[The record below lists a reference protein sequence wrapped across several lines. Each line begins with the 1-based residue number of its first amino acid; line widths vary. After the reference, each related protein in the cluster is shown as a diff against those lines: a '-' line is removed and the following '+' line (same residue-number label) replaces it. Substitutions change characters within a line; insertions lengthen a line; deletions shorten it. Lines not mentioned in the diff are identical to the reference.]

1 MIFIDNEG
9 CTDPKLNLA
18 LEEYALRN
26 FDASTDY
33 LLFYINKPSIIIGR
47 NQNTLEEINQEYIYA
62 NNIEVVRR
70 ISGGGAVYH
79 DLGNLNFSFITNHDG
94 KSISNFKKFTAPV
107 IRVLNNM
114 GVTAELKGRNDILVD
129 EKKISGTAQF
139 STGKRMISHGT
150 LLFDTDM
157 GEVSKALQVKMSKIQ
172 SKGHKSV
179 RSRVANISEF
189 LKTLITMDDFKQ
201 QLLNGLFE
209 AREHFEIYKYTK
221 EKGLDFVE
229 TLCGVGCT
237 SMFRYFEP
245 DRLKVASRDLTNLP
259 LLNVLA
265 ETKIPIILS
274 TGMGGP
280 KELDDA
286 LEVITKHH
294 DDVSILHCLS
304 QYPSDYKNIN
314 LLTIP
319 YLKKRYPQYTVGYS
333 DHSIGIVIPVA
344 AVTLGAEII
353 EKHITLDRN
362 LKGTDQ
368 KGSLA
373 IEGIYRMVRDIR
385 NLDVSLGEEK
395 IEIVN
400 SVESFLYFSP
410 SVY

>member
-47 NQNTLEEINQEYIYA
+47 NQNTLEEINQEYIDA

-189 LKTLITMDDFKQ
+189 LKTPITMDDFKQ

-209 AREHFEIYKYTK
+209 AREHFEIHKLTEAEWKAVHQLKAEKYDLWEWNYGRSPK
-221 EKGLDFVE
+221 FNIQRSKRFAIGEIDLRIFVEKGLISEFKVFGDFFGRQPISDLE
-229 TLCGVGCT
+229 TLLIGVP
-237 SMFRYFEP
+237 YDKNE
-245 DRLKVASRDLTNLP
+245 
-259 LLNVLA
+259 
-265 ETKIPIILS
+265 
-274 TGMGGP
+274 
-280 KELDDA
+280 
-286 LEVITKHH
+286 ITKKLEEVAIENYFGKLEKL
-294 DDVSILHCLS
+294 DF
-304 QYPSDYKNIN
+304 IN
-314 LLTIP
+314 L
-319 YLKKRYPQYTVGYS
+319 
-333 DHSIGIVIPVA
+333 
-344 AVTLGAEII
+344 
-353 EKHITLDRN
+353 
-362 LKGTDQ
+362 
-368 KGSLA
+368 
-373 IEGIYRMVRDIR
+373 
-385 NLDVSLGEEK
+385 
-395 IEIVN
+395 
-400 SVESFLYFSP
+400 
-410 SVY
+410 VYGND